1 MELDATPLYGK
12 GTKHTL
18 LGPLDDTLS
27 SSHGNTHVMCTFTA
41 VP

>member
-1 MELDATPLYGK
+1 MELDAIALYGK

-18 LGPLDDTLS
+18 LGPLDDILS
-27 SSHGNTHVMCTFTA
+27 SFYDNTHVICTFTV